1 MLVHALSRGV
11 AQPGRAL
18 GSGPRGRWFESTR
31 PDQFSQVF
39 PKTTYAEFGPRGVGL
54 AFDEFRAVSIL
65 GIRLEFA
72 TFKADEEPSGT
83 IRSVLTE
90 GSVVKV

>member
-1 MLVHALSRGV
+1 
-11 AQPGRAL
+11 
-18 GSGPRGRWFESTR
+18 
-31 PDQFSQVF
+31 
-39 PKTTYAEFGPRGVGL
+39 
-54 AFDEFRAVSIL
+54 VSIL